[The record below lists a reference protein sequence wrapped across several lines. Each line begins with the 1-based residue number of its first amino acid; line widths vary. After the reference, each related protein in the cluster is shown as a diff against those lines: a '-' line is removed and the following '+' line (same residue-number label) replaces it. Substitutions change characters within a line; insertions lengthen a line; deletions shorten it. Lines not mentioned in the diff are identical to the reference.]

1 VKAVNPTSPC
11 CGTFL
16 ERPSNVAVA
25 AVAVKGGR
33 PQAAAA
39 ALAQIRADTGLVCV
53 DPVREG
59 ADRLL
64 QALMQ
69 P

>member
-1 VKAVNPTSPC
+1 VNSAN
-11 CGTFL
+11 L
-16 ERPSNVAVA
+16 EPE
-25 AVAVKGGR
+25 
-33 PQAAAA
+33 AAAT

-64 QALMQ
+64 EALVE

>member
-1 VKAVNPTSPC
+1 VDSRKRVKAVNPTSPC

-16 ERPSNVAVA
+16 ERSSNVAVA

-39 ALAQIRADTGLVCV
+39 AVRSTTRVRPPAREA
-53 DPVREG
+53 PVT
-59 ADRLL
+59 
-64 QALMQ
+64 
-69 P
+69 